1 MIVTFNGETP
11 YKAKDII
18 SQTKDLYVVIK
29 DEVEGDIHLSIK
41 LKNAADTHE
50 SFTKY
55 VVENSHRAEIRI
67 FNASPV
73 QYVRTTD
80 PIKLGTYKNRYILK
94 LDFLLEPSGADSQR
108 VIQLNFFITKD

>member
-11 YKAKDII
+11 YRAKDII
-18 SQTKDLYVVIK
+18 SKSKDLYVVVK
-29 DEVEGDIHLSIK
+29 DDVEGDIHLTIK
-41 LKNAADTHE
+41 LKEISDTRE

-55 VVENSHRAEIRI
+55 VVENSHKAEIRI

-73 QYVRTTD
+73 QFVRTTE
-80 PIKLGTYKNRYILK
+80 PIKLGTYKNKYTLK
-94 LDFLLEPSGADSQR
+94 FDYLLEPSGADSQR

>member
-1 MIVTFNGETP
+1 MIVMFNGETP

-18 SQTKDLYVVIK
+18 SKTKDLYVVVK
-29 DEVEGDIHLSIK
+29 DEVEGDIHLTIK
-41 LKNAADTHE
+41 LKDVPDTRE

-55 VVENSHRAEIRI
+55 VVENSHKAEIRI

-73 QYVRTTD
+73 LYVRTTD
-80 PIKLGTYKNRYILK
+80 PIKLGTYKNQYTLK